1 MNTSNKEST
10 ASRLQYI
17 MQQRNLRQ
25 IDILEACMP
34 YCQRYNIKMNKSD
47 ISQYVSGKV
56 EPNQNKLFILGQAL
70 NVNESWLMGFDVPM
84 DRATQIMIEQPSTPT
99 LSSIE
104 RQIINAY
111 RNSDDITK
119 EMVHRTLGV
128 EANLGKMIKHLTENT
143 DTLST

>member
-17 MQQRNLRQ
+17 MHQRNLRQ
-25 IDILEACMP
+25 IDILEACIP

-84 DRATQIMIEQPSTPT
+84 DRSTQIMIEQPSTPD
-99 LSSIE
+99 LSPIE

-128 EANLGKMIKHLTENT
+128 KTNLGKMIRRLTENT
-143 DTLST
+143 DM